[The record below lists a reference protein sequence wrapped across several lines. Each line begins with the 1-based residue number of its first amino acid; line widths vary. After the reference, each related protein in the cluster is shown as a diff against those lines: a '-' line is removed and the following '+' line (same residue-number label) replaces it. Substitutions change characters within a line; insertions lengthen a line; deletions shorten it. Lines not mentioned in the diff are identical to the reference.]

1 MRVRDVGDLEPSGHN
16 WIGAVAGEWSL
27 QPLGRLF
34 RQRSQKVS
42 DKDYPPLS
50 VTKYGILPQMA
61 NVAKTDDNDNRKLV
75 CAGDFVINSRSDRK
89 GSSGLSELDGSVS
102 LINTVIVPSTEID
115 AKFCHHLLKSVAFQ
129 EEFYRMGS
137 GLVADLWSTNFNKM
151 KGITLPIPPLNEQT
165 AIAKFLDR
173 ETARIDGLIETKT
186 RFIALLKEKR
196 AAVITHAV
204 TKGIDADAPMKPS
217 GIEWIGDIPATWEMT
232 KLGYLGRSANGI
244 NVGGDAFGSGYPFI
258 SYGDVYKNRQ
268 LPKVIKGLVQST
280 KSDRLSYSLKQGDI
294 LFTRT
299 SETVDEVAF
308 PSVCMETVKDAVF
321 AGFLIRFR
329 PFPDR
334 LVTLFSKYA
343 FQSGGLRDFFA
354 KEMKLVTRASLSQG
368 LLQSMPLPLPPLQ
381 EQAEIAEFLEKQ
393 NDRFAYLTTKTTH
406 SIALLKEKRA
416 ALITAAVTGKIDVR
430 GMA

>member
-1 MRVRDVGDLEPSGHN
+1 MRMRDLEDLEPSGHD

-50 VTKYGILPQMA
+50 VTKNGVLPQMA

-102 LINTVIVPSTEID
+102 LINTVIVPSAEVD

-151 KGITLPIPPLNEQT
+151 KGITLPIPPLSEQT

-204 TKGIDADAPMKPS
+204 TKGLDADAPMKDS
-217 GIEWIGDIPATWEMT
+217 GVEWIGDIPSNWKMT

-244 NVGGDAFGSGYPFI
+244 NIGGDAFGSGYPFI

-268 LPKVIKGLVQST
+268 LPDVIEGLVQST
-280 KSDRLSYSLKQGDI
+280 KSDRLSYSVKKGDI

-308 PSVCMETVKDAVF
+308 PSVCMETIKDAVF

-334 LVTLFSKYA
+334 LVALFSKYA
-343 FQSGGLRDFFA
+343 FQNGGLRDFFA

-368 LLQSMPLPLPPLQ
+368 LLQSMPLPLPPLH

-393 NDRFAYLTTKTTH
+393 NDRFTYLTAKTTR

-430 GMA
+430 GMV

>member
-1 MRVRDVGDLEPSGHN
+1 
-16 WIGAVAGEWSL
+16 
-27 QPLGRLF
+27 
-34 RQRSQKVS
+34 
-42 DKDYPPLS
+42 
-50 VTKYGILPQMA
+50 
-61 NVAKTDDNDNRKLV
+61 
-75 CAGDFVINSRSDRK
+75 
-89 GSSGLSELDGSVS
+89 
-102 LINTVIVPSTEID
+102 
-115 AKFCHHLLKSVAFQ
+115 
-129 EEFYRMGS
+129 
-137 GLVADLWSTNFNKM
+137 
-151 KGITLPIPPLNEQT
+151 
-165 AIAKFLDR
+165 
-173 ETARIDGLIETKT
+173 
-186 RFIALLKEKR
+186 
-196 AAVITHAV
+196 VITHAV